1 MLNVIPMVP
10 TKKVVVEYTQKEMR
24 KKFRLFTTKNRQ
36 KKTVMQEM
44 RGKKTIRH
52 MEDTQTEVSSSLS
65 GITSNIN
72 GLNSS
77 LKRQRLAG
85 WLKTC
90 DPKKNEILPFATS
103 WMELENIM
111 PNEISRTERQ
121 HGIIYM

>member
-52 MEDTQTEVSSSLS
+52 MEDT
-65 GITSNIN
+65 
-72 GLNSS
+72 
-77 LKRQRLAG
+77 
-85 WLKTC
+85 
-90 DPKKNEILPFATS
+90 
-103 WMELENIM
+103 
-111 PNEISRTERQ
+111 
-121 HGIIYM
+121 